1 MVANIRNMEIDND
14 TQNGITAMRVYG
26 ESLKGYM
33 MQEAMASLLFSGR
46 LCHNCFVIHK
56 KNSPSKTK

>member
-33 MQEAMASLLFSGR
+33 MQEAMASLHCQNGE
-46 LCHNCFVIHK
+46 CHLG
-56 KNSPSKTK
+56 